1 MASFEDVRSKVEEA
15 IARFS
20 ATSAV
25 NALKNGMLATL
36 PLSIL
41 GSIFLLI
48 SSLPSSIPIDGL
60 TEGIEALL
68 GPDWQYP
75 FTQVSG
81 STFDI
86 LALVASFSIGY
97 QYARLKGVEP
107 FSCGMISLV
116 NFLVL
121 VPSVVTAGD
130 GSEVSGV
137 ISKSWAGGGGMAT
150 AIIAALITGW
160 IYTAITAKGW
170 RIKMPD
176 SVPEGIMNS
185 FNALIPGFF
194 TILIA
199 FLACAFFRFG
209 LHTTLA
215 ECIIAI
221 IQIPFQTTLGS
232 LPGYLF
238 LTALLSLFWM
248 FGIHSSVLN
257 SIANPFLRANGLA
270 NQAILDAGQALTAQN
285 APYLITFQ
293 CRSNFIT
300 MTGACI
306 TIGLV
311 LAMVFRAK
319 SKQYSTLGKL
329 AIVPSCFNVNEPVLF
344 GFPIVLNF
352 RMFIPALCVP
362 LCAALTV
369 YGAIAIGF
377 MAPFGAMEVP
387 WTTPPILSGFLLG
400 GWQAAVVQLLII
412 IESCVIYYPFF
423 RKQDNEAYALEQEE
437 EAAEAAGSEA

>member
-1 MASFEDVRSKVEEA
+1 MASFESVRAKAEEA

-20 ATSAV
+20 ATTAI

-48 SSLPSSIPIDGL
+48 SSLPSSIPVDGL
-60 TEGIEALL
+60 SEAIA
-68 GPDWQYP
+68 GMFGADWQYP
-75 FTQVSG
+75 FTQVSS

-97 QYARLKGVEP
+97 QYARQKGVEP
-107 FSCGMISLV
+107 FACGMISLV

-121 VPSVVTAGD
+121 IPSVVTGGD
-130 GSEVSGV
+130 GADVTGV
-137 ISKSWAGGGGMAT
+137 IPKSWAGGGGMAT

-160 IYTAITAKGW
+160 VYTSIINKGW
-170 RIKMPD
+170 RIKLPD

-194 TILIA
+194 TILIV

-209 LHTTLA
+209 LQTTLA
-215 ECIIAI
+215 ECINAI

-232 LPGYLF
+232 LPGYLL
-238 LTALLSLFWM
+238 LTALISLFWM

-270 NQAILDAGQALTAQN
+270 NQAILDAGQALTAET

-311 LAMVFRAK
+311 VAMLFRAK
-319 SKQYSTLGKL
+319 SKQYKALGKL
-329 AIVPSCFNVNEPVLF
+329 AIVPSLFNVNEPVLF

-369 YGAIAIGF
+369 YGAIAVGF

-387 WTTPPILSGFLLG
+387 WTTPPIISGFILG
-400 GWQAAVVQLLII
+400 GWQAALVQVLII
-412 IESCVIYYPFF
+412 IESCLIYYPFF
-423 RKQDNEAYALEQEE
+423 RKQDNEAYAAELAE
-437 EAAEAAGSEA
+437 EATDGSEG

>member
-1 MASFEDVRSKVEEA
+1 MASFESVRSKAEEA

-20 ATSAV
+20 ATTAV

-41 GSIFLLI
+41 GSVFLLI

-60 TEGIEALL
+60 SDAIASVL
-68 GPDWQYP
+68 GSDWQYP

-97 QYARLKGVEP
+97 QYARQKNVEP
-107 FSCGMISLV
+107 FACGMISLV

-121 VPSVVTAGD
+121 IPSVVSAAD
-130 GSEVSGV
+130 GSTVSSV
-137 ISKSWAGGGGMAT
+137 IPKSWAGGGGMAT

-160 IYTAITAKGW
+160 VYTAITNKGW
-170 RIKMPD
+170 RIKLPD

-199 FLACAFFRFG
+199 FSACAFFRFG
-209 LHTTLA
+209 LQTTLC
-215 ECIIAI
+215 EFINAI

-270 NQAILDAGQALTAQN
+270 NQAILDAGGQLTAQT

-311 LAMVFRAK
+311 LAMLFRAR
-319 SKQYSTLGKL
+319 SSQYKALGKL

-369 YGAIAIGF
+369 YGAIAVGF
-377 MAPFGAMEVP
+377 MAPFGAIEVP
-387 WTTPPILSGFLLG
+387 WTTPPILSGFILG
-400 GWQAAVVQLLII
+400 GWQAALVQVLII
-412 IESCVIYYPFF
+412 IESCIIYYPFF
-423 RKQDNEAYALEQEE
+423 RRQDNEAY
-437 EAAEAAGSEA
+437 EAELAEGAPEGSEV